1 MACCSSNNGL
11 IPENEGLRGILR
23 RKKVNLSN
31 NNSNIGSTV
40 AVSTVKIGSV
50 GTLTNSTDSSFFLS
64 QINRYVTDEMDLEIL
79 VLRLE
84 ISFFICS
91 KENL

>member
-40 AVSTVKIGSV
+40 AVSNVKIGSV